1 MAQKGKSASLAGTKI
16 PAIMNAYL
24 TKLMMYHEIHRMKRA
39 GYSISMIS
47 RTTLLNRRT
56 VRSYLAMAE
65 QDFDLFMEKQSER
78 KKDLFAYE
86 GFIKSRLEKYQ
97 DTSSAQMHDWLK
109 ESFADFPSTTAK
121 TVFNFVA
128 WVRVKYSLPKLSQTR
143 QYEIVEELP
152 YGQQAQVDFGE
163 YNLRTSSG
171 KRVRSFFSLWYYH
184 VPVIST
190 SGLRIN

>member
-1 MAQKGKSASLAGTKI
+1 
-16 PAIMNAYL
+16 
-24 TKLMMYHEIHRMKRA
+24 
-39 GYSISMIS
+39 
-47 RTTLLNRRT
+47 
-56 VRSYLAMAE
+56 MAE

-86 GFIKSRLEKYQ
+86 GFIKSRLEKYP

-171 KRVRSFFSLWYYH
+171 KRVKVFFFTMVLSRSRYKYIWFTDKYFTSEVACEAHERAFAFIGGIPDQIVYDQDKVQSLYQGK
-184 VPVIST
+184 ILCT
-190 SGLRIN
+190 SFLPQIGSRK